1 MNEITIYTNV
11 FTPISVDLEEYD
23 FEGIAKLVLVIK
35 NDYDGECIVRE
46 EFAEAG
52 SHQILVSPEQ
62 AEKLYNGSTELNTG
76 ISTFNN
82 QGIKKLSSYTRT
94 IKEYTSYTSDF
105 YVKF

>member
-11 FTPISVDLEEYD
+11 FTPISVNLEEYD

-62 AEKLYNGSTELNTG
+62 AEKLYNGSIMG
-76 ISTFNN
+76 F
-82 QGIKKLSSYTRT
+82 IKITDDD
-94 IKEYTSYTSDF
+94 KEYAEGQLYKVALKEWVGDCDNE
-105 YVKF
+105 